1 MYLINFYLSQLIF
14 FLPQQSI
21 VILSNFENVKVGN
34 SQNNRSKTLYTWMLK
49 FNVFTGEMQNF
60 LYPTI
65 LEPRDKTVVK
75 NHRQIQALLLENC
88 IISDSLN
95 LTFVK

>member
-1 MYLINFYLSQLIF
+1 
-14 FLPQQSI
+14 
-21 VILSNFENVKVGN
+21 
-34 SQNNRSKTLYTWMLK
+34 MLK